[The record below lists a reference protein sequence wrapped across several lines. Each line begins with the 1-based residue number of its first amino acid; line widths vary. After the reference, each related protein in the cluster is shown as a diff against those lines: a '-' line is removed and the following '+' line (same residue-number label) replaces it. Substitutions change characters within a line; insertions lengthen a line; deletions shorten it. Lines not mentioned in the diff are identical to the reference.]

1 MKLIRIGNDRTTY
14 INPSQITKVVDVFL
28 SDKHYTQIYLVDGS
42 FVKVDMSA
50 QVVVNQINKECKE
63 I

>member
-28 SDKHYTQIYLVDGS
+28 SGKHYTQIYFTDGS
-42 FVKVDMSA
+42 SVEIDMSA
-50 QVVVNQINKECKE
+50 PTVVNQINKECKE